1 MLHNKTPECKVPSA
15 FYEATSQT
23 FLNGMQ
29 GINDEYTAYVFV
41 LKRLLQSSRR
51 NSHGLTRSERI
62 VKIEPYR
69 SRVTKNTAREGSGN
83 PSGRKHRAAPSDK
96 QNKSS
101 AGSKRGRSLLL
112 IARFVLRR
120 AFN

>member
-1 MLHNKTPECKVPSA
+1 
-15 FYEATSQT
+15 
-23 FLNGMQ
+23 MQ

-51 NSHGLTRSERI
+51 NSHGSTRSERI

-69 SRVTKNTAREGSGN
+69 FDR
-83 PSGRKHRAAPSDK
+83 SGRKHRAAPSDK